1 MAAAGNLSSALTP
14 TVAPVQKSPGLSH
27 KVLLLDTR
35 HRPLAAAGDERMGI
49 KPLQIPATSALEAM
63 ANGKVYAVDFTGDY
77 VHGKNGEYL
86 PVPTVVALAKPGL
99 YDYLSRPVLFTL
111 KRLYIRDGATC
122 QYSGERVVIDPAN
135 SLYKNPKHRGTFD
148 HVVPRSRGGATGWE
162 NALLASEF
170 QNTAK
175 ANLPP
180 ERFTKPLSEPW
191 LPTQADL
198 LRLWLTDERLL
209 DVPQDWLEHIDRTPL
224 TTNVRRHMDRIC
236 DTVGSDLWSWQ
247 RDEGA
252 LGRAA

>member
-1 MAAAGNLSSALTP
+1 MVAEGKLSSALTP
-14 TVAPVQKSPGLSH
+14 PAVDVSH
-27 KVLLLDTR
+27 KVLLLDNR
-35 HRPLAAAGDERMGI
+35 HRPLALSGDDKLCI
-49 KPLQIPATSALEAM
+49 KPLQIPADSALVAM
-63 ANGKVYAVDFTGDY
+63 STGKVYPVGVTGQY
-77 VHGKNGEYL
+77 VRARNGEFL

-99 YDYLSRPVLFTL
+99 YDYLARPVLFSL

-148 HVVPRSRGGATGWE
+148 HVMPRSRGGTTCWE
-162 NALLASEF
+162 NALLASEA
-170 QNTAK
+170 QNAAK

-180 ERFTKPLSEPW
+180 ERFSKPLCEPW

-209 DVPQDWLEHIDRTPL
+209 DIPQDWLEHIDRTPI
-224 TTNVRRHMDRIC
+224 TADVRRHMDRIC

-252 LGRAA
+252 LGYAA